1 MGSDED
7 VQVPLD
13 VKAVA
18 VVFIFVG
25 SASVGAMAA
34 SLVFADALV
43 LDFNFLLILLGVA
56 LLRLSDTARAIA
68 AFLAGLSL
76 VLLFVGVPILL
87 AVGGGSGGT
96 IRVFGRPIGSTPPL
110 LGYVALALMAIG
122 LLLIYRTVHR
132 RPVRKLFRAGDK
144 ETPEIG
150 RGTKAAI
157 VCAVVLALF
166 INAAGAWVY
175 LSVDPQHHG
184 FTNSGSV
191 KKEGEAVPVVRDV
204 HWGYRWGK
212 LAYVVFRTATGE
224 AGSTARLKSTFWTDS
239 CGTAALKKPD
249 GSVIPLPA
257 DNQLHEIIDGEYRT
271 SGTRVTR
278 EQFEAF
284 LDSNPD
290 RYTIETLLSFVEER
304 GRR

>member
-1 MGSDED
+1 MGSDEE
-7 VQVPLD
+7 VEVPLD

-18 VVFIFVG
+18 VLFIFIG
-25 SASVGAMAA
+25 SASVGAMIA
-34 SLVFADALV
+34 SLVLADALV
-43 LDFNFLLILLGVA
+43 FDFNFLLILLGVG

-76 VLLFVGVPILL
+76 VLLIVGVPILL
-87 AVGGGSGGT
+87 AVGGGFGGT

-132 RPVRKLFRAGDK
+132 RPVRRLFRAGDK

-157 VCAVVLALF
+157 ICAVVLALF
-166 INAAGAWVY
+166 INAAGAWAY

-212 LAYVVFRTATGE
+212 LTYVVFQSATGQP
-224 AGSTARLKSTFWTDS
+224 GSTARLKPAFWTNAS
-239 CGTAALKKPD
+239 GTAALRKPD
-249 GSVIPLPA
+249 GTVVVLLA
-257 DNQLHEIIDGEYRT
+257 ENQLHEIIDGEYRT
-271 SGTRVTR
+271 TDARVTP

-284 LDSNPD
+284 LDSSPD
-290 RYTIETLLSFVEER
+290 RYTIEALLSFVEGR
-304 GRR
+304 GGR